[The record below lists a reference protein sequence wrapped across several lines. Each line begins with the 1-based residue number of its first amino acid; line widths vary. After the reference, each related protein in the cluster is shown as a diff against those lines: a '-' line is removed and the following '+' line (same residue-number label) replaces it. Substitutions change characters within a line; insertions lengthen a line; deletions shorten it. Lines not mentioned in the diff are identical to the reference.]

1 MNNIRLRFAPSPT
14 GFLHIGNL
22 RTVLFGYFLARSLG
36 GKFILRIED
45 TDQKRKVEGSVESLI
60 DILKWVGIEFDE
72 GPHIGGD
79 FGPYIQTERL
89 AIYQK
94 YVQELLDKGEAYYCF
109 CSEDRL
115 TEMRLEQE
123 KNKQAPKYDKHCR
136 NLNSEEIQT
145 KLKNG
150 EAFVIRQKIPAETSI
165 EVIDELRGKIVF
177 KTDDLDDHVLMKSN
191 GIPTYQL
198 AAIVDDHLM
207 NISHVTRGDEWLASF
222 PKNVLLYKSFGWEIP
237 KYIHLPLI
245 LNKGGGKLSKRQGDV
260 FVENYRDK
268 GYLPEAII
276 NFCALLGWHAK
287 DDQEILSM
295 DEIIKKFDLKDMGAS
310 PAVFDIEKL
319 DYLNG
324 YYIRQKNINDLS
336 SLCRPY
342 LEKSGLINDK
352 TNNDFIKKVIALSQE
367 RLKKLEDISLLS
379 SFFFKDKLDY
389 DTNLLIWK
397 NLSLDDIKNNLHE
410 LYNLLEKIEET
421 DWTKDKLENI
431 IFSYIKNNNK
441 KNGDYLWPLRVAL
454 SGEKNSPSPLEIA
467 DVLGKEK
474 SLDRIKV
481 AISKN

>member
-260 FVENYRDK
+260 FVENYKDK

-397 NLSLDDIKNNLHE
+397 NLSLDDIKNNLQE

>member
-1 MNNIRLRFAPSPT
+1 VVI
-14 GFLHIGNL
+14 
-22 RTVLFGYFLARSLG
+22 
-36 GKFILRIED
+36 
-45 TDQKRKVEGSVESLI
+45 
-60 DILKWVGIEFDE
+60 
-72 GPHIGGD
+72 

-260 FVENYRDK
+260 FVENYKDK

-397 NLSLDDIKNNLHE
+397 NLSLDDIKNNLQE